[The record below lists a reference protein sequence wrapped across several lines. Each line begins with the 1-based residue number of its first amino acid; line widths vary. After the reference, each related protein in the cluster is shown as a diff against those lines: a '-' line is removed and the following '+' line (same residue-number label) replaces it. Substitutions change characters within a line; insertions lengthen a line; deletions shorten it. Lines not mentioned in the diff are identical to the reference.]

1 MLTPACQ
8 SEQRYVF
15 PPRLSILAAQSD
27 ARSAGGI
34 DSKTSSICGGRFGVP
49 RTHKELPKHAAE
61 DEETTTRDRD
71 RREDCRPV
79 PLVRP
84 PSGGGRGILRIPLP
98 GFACRQGRRSACG
111 LPEREKGRRPVRRI
125 HPDGPKVQRPEWGRV
140 LQVQR

>member
-15 PPRLSILAAQSD
+15 RPRLSILAAQSD
-27 ARSAGGI
+27 ARAAGGI

-71 RREDCRPV
+71 RREDWRPV
-79 PLVRP
+79 PLRRP
-84 PSGGGRGILRIPLP
+84 PRRGGRGILRIPLP
-98 GFACRQGRRSACG
+98 GFACRQGRPSACG
-111 LPEREKGRRPVRRI
+111 LPEREEGRRPVR
-125 HPDGPKVQRPEWGRV
+125 
-140 LQVQR
+140 